1 MRRFS
6 TLLIDLDDTLYPSN
20 NGIWEAIGDRINL
33 YMRVRHGIQADRVR
47 QLRDEYL
54 RNYGTTLHGLMTNH
68 GTDPHDYLN
77 FVHDIP
83 LEEYLQPNPALK
95 SLLRRLPQRR
105 VIFTNASHG
114 HVQRV
119 LKRLDIAVYID
130 VIVDVE
136 TMEFHHK
143 PQPHAYQLAIEMAGE
158 DDTTAC
164 VIIDDRVE
172 NLIPG
177 AAMGMTTVLVKDE
190 LIDGPVDFHI
200 PVITHLLEAI
210 PHLVED

>member
-83 LEEYLQPNPALK
+83 LEEYLQSNPALK

-119 LKRLDIAVYID
+119 LKRLDIAAYID
-130 VIVDVE
+130 V
-136 TMEFHHK
+136 
-143 PQPHAYQLAIEMAGE
+143 
-158 DDTTAC
+158 
-164 VIIDDRVE
+164 
-172 NLIPG
+172 
-177 AAMGMTTVLVKDE
+177 
-190 LIDGPVDFHI
+190 
-200 PVITHLLEAI
+200 
-210 PHLVED
+210 